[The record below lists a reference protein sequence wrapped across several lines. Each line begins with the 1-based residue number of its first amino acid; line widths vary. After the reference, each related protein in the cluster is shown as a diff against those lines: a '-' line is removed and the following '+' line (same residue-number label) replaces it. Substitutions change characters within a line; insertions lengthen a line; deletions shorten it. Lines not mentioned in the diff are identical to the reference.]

1 MNVYRGR
8 GGQGVCWHKRFRKKN
23 KIRVIFMDVRDVLLS
38 GNEPATEKWAYFRF
52 YFRKSINKPT
62 SPLSMLTSVLV
73 SLCKWRKAN

>member
-1 MNVYRGR
+1 
-8 GGQGVCWHKRFRKKN
+8 
-23 KIRVIFMDVRDVLLS
+23 MDVRDVLLS